1 MSPISFVRNFL
12 IFEDLQKTLCF
23 QLSAIFKKL
32 VLEIGLKTKGK
43 QVIFLTLPGSVH
55 KSPKPASFS
64 TQFSKAK
71 KM

>member
-43 QVIFLTLPGSVH
+43 
-55 KSPKPASFS
+55 
-64 TQFSKAK
+64 
-71 KM
+71 